1 MRAESEDG
9 LDGEVANTDH
19 QLAARLRAGDE
30 SALAEIYDRY
40 STLVY
45 GIALRT
51 TRDRSAA
58 EDVTQEAF
66 VQIWEHAARFDAHR
80 GSMRAWV
87 ATLAHHRAVDHVRR
101 ETSRSKALAPA
112 GRGLNPSAEDEAIL
126 GLLAERVRAAVDL
139 LPPPQRDVVRLA
151 YYEGHSLVQAATALG
166 VPEGTAKSR
175 MRLALVRLSSSLSG
189 EEMRST

>member
-1 MRAESEDG
+1 MRAESDDG
-9 LDGEVANTDH
+9 LGGGAASTD
-19 QLAARLRAGDE
+19 QRLAARLCAGDE

-40 STLVY
+40 SALVY

-66 VQIWEHAARFDAHR
+66 AQVWEHAARFDAQR
-80 GSMRAWV
+80 GSLRAWV
-87 ATLAHHRAVDHVRR
+87 ATLAHHRSVDHVRR

-112 GRGLNPSAEDEAIL
+112 GRSLNPSAEDEAIL
-126 GLLAERVRAAVDL
+126 GLMAERVRAAVDL
-139 LPPPQRDVVRLA
+139 LPEPQRDVVRLA
-151 YYEGHSLVQAATALG
+151 YYEGHSLVQAATKLG

-189 EEMRST
+189 EGMRST